1 MFDTIDEAYKE
12 FLISFDQSQYNIKIE
27 ENYLILNILIQ
38 HSYKKNSIPFTLE
51 KSEIKKDDLIKSLYL
66 LANNYIKENNG
77 LKQNINNLNIK
88 LNKIEDKIAS
98 IENKIDLLLNYIKEK
113 ENIEKKEKDSN
124 LEIVLGKSK
133 IIENKEEISSIA
145 NWLPFPNKSNIKCK
159 LLYDAKR
166 DGDEASTFH
175 SLCDNKESTLTIIS
189 TSDNKRIG
197 GYLSKSFEGNKGIIK
212 DTNAF
217 LFSLNYNEKYP
228 SLDEGNNYE
237 DKNDKGPIF
246 GSYCIYIED
255 KFLNSTKNFYHIV
268 SIRYN
273 FGNKKEDGNKYCK
286 INNLEVYQIFQ

>member
-1 MFDTIDEAYKE
+1 M
-12 FLISFDQSQYNIKIE
+12 
-27 ENYLILNILIQ
+27 
-38 HSYKKNSIPFTLE
+38 
-51 KSEIKKDDLIKSLYL
+51 IKSLYL
-66 LANNYIKENNG
+66 LANNYIKEFNG
-77 LKQNINNLNIK
+77 LKQNINNLNIE

-145 NWLPFPNKSNIKCK
+145 NWLPFPNKSKIKCK

-197 GYLSKSFEGNKGIIK
+197 GYLSKSFGGNKGIIK

-228 SLDEGNNYE
+228 SLDKG
-237 DKNDKGPIF
+237 KN
-246 GSYCIYIED
+246 
-255 KFLNSTKNFYHIV
+255 
-268 SIRYN
+268 
-273 FGNKKEDGNKYCK
+273 
-286 INNLEVYQIFQ
+286 